1 MAVLNKSQVW
11 NGRTGVWS
19 GQLELGFSASFAGR
33 GIQSMGQLGPF
44 LWCLGCGVSV
54 TLRLH
59 AYRCDLLS
67 DATNARVQAIALKQ
81 LEFLVDALLDD

>member
-1 MAVLNKSQVW
+1 
-11 NGRTGVWS
+11 
-19 GQLELGFSASFAGR
+19 
-33 GIQSMGQLGPF
+33 MGQFGPF

-59 AYRCDLLS
+59 AYPCDLLN

-81 LEFLVDALLDD
+81 LEFLVDALLDDYAANHLTTWLASGR